1 VASGHL
7 AYASERELKEP
18 SLEQEKEPSLK
29 QDRDDPQC
37 AEGASGSAPAGRHS
51 AYQRTIS
58 VLRIVEPFPMT
69 KRQLYADIAARHT
82 PEGIKV
88 VTLAKGA
95 LASRYRMPRRI
106 RPAHRADQ
114 WTSNSTPAG

>member
-1 VASGHL
+1 MSGCL
-7 AYASERELKEP
+7 PGCFSR
-18 SLEQEKEPSLK
+18 
-29 QDRDDPQC
+29 DRALSKVETIRNALQ
-37 AEGASGSAPAGRHS
+37 GASGSAPAGRHS
-51 AYQRTIS
+51 AHQRTIS

-95 LASRYRMPRRI
+95 LASRYRMPRGI